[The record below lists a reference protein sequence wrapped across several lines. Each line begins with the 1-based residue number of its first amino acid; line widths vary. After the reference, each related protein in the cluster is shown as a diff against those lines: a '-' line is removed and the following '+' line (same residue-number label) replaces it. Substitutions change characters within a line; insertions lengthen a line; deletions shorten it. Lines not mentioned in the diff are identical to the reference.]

1 MESIVKRF
9 ILVVALWIVVGL
21 LQKMFL
27 SPIIGAEVAVN
38 QLQDSYSSSTNMTLY
53 QTIKDYIW
61 LVYILIPALVFIGPI
76 KKAIKGGKK

>member
-1 MESIVKRF
+1 MESIIKRF

-61 LVYILIPALVFIGPI
+61 LVYILIPVLVFIGPI

>member
-61 LVYILIPALVFIGPI
+61 LVYILILALVFIGPI